1 MNPNWAAMVPCS
13 ILAGTVLLVMLLDT
27 LLTNVKRVFPL
38 VTCLGG
44 LGALIAAVADYQTRS
59 YAFGG
64 FLAHDGVTCG
74 FTVVIALALALV
86 SLIAEVELDS
96 HEVSHRGEFYGL
108 LASAALGMAIMV
120 ASTNLITT
128 FLGLELFSL
137 ALYLLCVFFPRENLC
152 QEAGLKY
159 FILSSLASAVMLY
172 GMALVYGAC
181 GSTTYADVVALH
193 PQGTASFL
201 NFVGL
206 TLILCGLAFKL
217 SAVPFHMWTP
227 DVYQGAPT
235 SVAAFMSVAT
245 KAAALG
251 ALWRFTPA
259 MTAPLGGTTVDLANL
274 ESPSMEAPLFP
285 FVEGMRLLLLLSM
298 LSVLLGNFLA
308 LPQKN
313 LKRLLAY
320 SSIAQAG
327 YLLIGILGAG
337 PRSATA
343 IVFYLIVYCFMNV
356 GAFAV
361 VMFLES
367 GLGRP
372 ATLDDLNGLGRNEP
386 GLAAVLTLCLLSL
399 AGLPP
404 AGGLLAK
411 IFLLGSGFGAALPAV
426 AVAIVGSLLGAY
438 YYLNPVTRM
447 YMREGDDPRLPTPP
461 WSLILALVLVVM
473 GLLAS
478 GVFPQ
483 PVLDWAERVGQ
494 AAFDHIR

>member
-1 MNPNWAAMVPCS
+1 MVS
-13 ILAGTVLLVMLLDT
+13 
-27 LLTNVKRVFPL
+27 
-38 VTCLGG
+38 
-44 LGALIAAVADYQTRS
+44 
-59 YAFGG
+59 
-64 FLAHDGVTCG
+64 
-74 FTVVIALALALV
+74 
-86 SLIAEVELDS
+86 
-96 HEVSHRGEFYGL
+96 
-108 LASAALGMAIMV
+108 
-120 ASTNLITT
+120 STNLITT

-181 GSTTYADVVALH
+181 GSTSYPDVMSLS
-193 PQGTASFL
+193 PESSLSLMGY
-201 NFVGL
+201 VGM

-235 SVAAFMSVAT
+235 SVVAFMSVAT

-259 MTAPLGGTTVDLANL
+259 MHAAPTSSNIDL
-274 ESPSMEAPLFP
+274 ESLEALKLP
-285 FVEGMRLLLLLSM
+285 FVEGASM
-298 LSVLLGNFLA
+298 IIILSVLSVVAGNLLA
-308 LPQKN
+308 LPQTN

-327 YLLIGILGAG
+327 YLLLGIAAATPKSG
-337 PRSATA
+337 SA
-343 IVFYLIVYCFMNV
+343 ILFYMIVYAFMNI

-361 VMFLES
+361 VLVLES
-367 GLGRP
+367 GLRRP
-372 ATLDDLNGLGRNEP
+372 VTLDDLNGLGRSEP

-411 IFLLGSGFGAALPAV
+411 FYLFGSSFQGAMPAIMM
-426 AVAIVGSLLGAY
+426 AIVGSLLGVY
-438 YYLNPVTRM
+438 YYLNPVGRM
-447 YMREGDDPRLPTPP
+447 YMRTGDDTH
-461 WSLILALVLVVM
+461 LAGPGWALSFVLVVVVL
-473 GLLAS
+473 GLLTC
-478 GVFPQ
+478 GLYPQ
-483 PVLDWAERVGQ
+483 PVLDWTNQLGQ
-494 AAFDHIR
+494 AAFDHVRF